1 MQTKHK
7 VILGITTAVA
17 IVVGGFVYSQ
27 GPSFQGALTV
37 REDRDRDGMRDL
49 WETQYG
55 LNTASNDA
63 ASDLDGDGLTNRRE
77 YILRTY
83 PNDTDSDDGTVSD
96 GDEVTNGT
104 DPLDGSD
111 DVAVSLPDL
120 VANEAAT
127 TFSVSG
133 EVLVNSSGEVW
144 SYDVTTTTTCEVLN
158 DGSATASGPSYQD
171 CDAYETGDYSYIFGN
186 PQTSSEDIDLAPGE
200 VVTFDRSLDFDGTSD
215 AYVISFLQTL
225 YDSSGSISVTIL
237 YKIDNAANSRVI
249 TESDETNNTPSYTL
263 SVDDSLITWTV
274 QEEADEEFGPT
285 SETEGESIS
294 ITSDDFEY
302 EEESISEEDDGE
314 DPIVTGSGSASR
326 STNQYNIAFVDGE
339 YQMNEI

>member
-7 VILGITTAVA
+7 VILGITAAVA

-27 GPSFQGALTV
+27 GSSFQGALSV

-77 YILRTY
+77 YTLRTY
-83 PNDTDSDDGTVSD
+83 PNDPDSDDDGLNDRHEVNIYATLPLDNDSDDGTVSD

-104 DPLDGSD
+104 NPLDGSD

-133 EVLVNSSGEVW
+133 EVFIDASGQISGFGDTIE
-144 SYDVTTTTTCEVLN
+144 TGTCGIRN
-158 DGSATASGPSYQD
+158 DGPG
-171 CDAYETGDYSYIFGN
+171 DA
-186 PQTSSEDIDLAPGE
+186 
-200 VVTFDRSLDFDGTSD
+200 
-215 AYVISFLQTL
+215 
-225 YDSSGSISVTIL
+225 SSGSQSSCTFYFDGNYMMEVSTSLSTALAHGDTETFSDSTSYSSGTSSVDNYEHIQSL
-237 YKIDNAANSRVI
+237 YDNGGITLDVNYYIDYTSNT
-249 TESDETNNTPSYTL
+249 TESDESNNESSYTL
-263 SVDDSLITWTV
+263 TVDDSLITWTV
-274 QEEADEEFGPT
+274 QAEEEFGTT
-285 SETEGESIS
+285 SADESEENSIS
-294 ITSDDFEY
+294 TGSAG
-302 EEESISEEDDGE
+302 EEDSSDG
-314 DPIVTGSGSASR
+314 V
-326 STNQYNIAFVDGE
+326 
-339 YQMNEI
+339 